1 MDAKTTTIKETYK
14 FKLTLGDP
22 SDYGHG
28 KTKEY
33 VISSNKP
40 LEEVRKAYLLAC
52 KLSGIEFED
61 YLCSEYED
69 PHMDQNQ
76 VEFFKNIGIDVLPL
90 LDEEWSEG
98 ENYAYVGIDGY
109 IKILFCFI
117 TLYTPEIKLTIV
129 NDGLEDFEFRDPET
143 KRYISHF
150 GYGLFD

>member
-1 MDAKTTTIKETYK
+1 MDAKTTTIKELYK

-22 SDYGHG
+22 SSDGHG
-28 KTKEY
+28 KTQVY

-52 KLSGIEFED
+52 KFSGIKFEN
-61 YLCSEYED
+61 YLCSEYGNIG
-69 PHMDQNQ
+69 QNQ
-76 VEFFKNIGIDVLPL
+76 IEFFKNIGIDVLPL
-90 LDEEWSEG
+90 LDEEWDEEDG
-98 ENYAYVGIDGY
+98 YAYVGTDGY
-109 IKILFCFI
+109 MKILFCFI